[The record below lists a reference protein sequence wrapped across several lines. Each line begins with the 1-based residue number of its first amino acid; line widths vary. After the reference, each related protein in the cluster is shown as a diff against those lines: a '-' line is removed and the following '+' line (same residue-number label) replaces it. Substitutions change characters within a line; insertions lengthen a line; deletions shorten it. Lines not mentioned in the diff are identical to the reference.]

1 MKLSIITINYNN
13 AEGLCRTIQSVQSQT
28 FHDFEH
34 IIVDG
39 GSTDG
44 SVEVIEAYASDKARM
59 ASGSVLMG
67 SNGDFV
73 AVDSQDSTLAN
84 GAQPHEVTQPAAST
98 QSSIKWISEKDK
110 GVYDAQN
117 KGIEI
122 VLGKRVINDDHTSQP
137 NSLMASSPHRL
148 TASYLYFLNAGD
160 TFCADDV
167 LERIFSPNNLI
178 ASSPHHL
185 ITAPD
190 IIYGNEVIVDGEGK
204 AVGVA
209 RGVENPSFVDL
220 YNSCM
225 KHQASFIHCDLC
237 EKYGIYD
244 SEMRICSDFDW
255 FFRVIAFHDDVTLLY
270 KDIDIAYFENTGI
283 SYHNPELCKKE
294 RQQVLD
300 RYMSKRMQRDY
311 EMLGKYPRLSRVGG
325 QKVVRLL
332 LKIANRLLK

>member
-1 MKLSIITINYNN
+1 MKLSIITITYNN
-13 AEGLCRTIQSVQSQT
+13 ADGLRKTIESVAAQT
-28 FHDFEH
+28 YCDFEH

-44 SVEVIEAYASDKARM
+44 SVEIIEAYASDMARM

-84 GAQPHEVTQPAAST
+84 GVQPHEVTQPAAST
-98 QSSIKWISEKDK
+98 QPSIKWISEKDK

-117 KGIEI
+117 KGIA
-122 VLGKRVINDDHTSQP
+122 
-137 NSLMASSPHRL
+137 MAQGE
-148 TASYLYFLNAGD
+148 YCYFLNAGD
-160 TFCADDV
+160 TFCVNDV
-167 LERIFSPNNLI
+167 LEKVFSTNNLI

-190 IIYGNEVIVDGEGK
+190 IIYGNEVIVDATGQR
-204 AVGVA
+204 VGIA

-225 KHQASFIHCDLC
+225 KHQASFIHCDLF
-237 EKYGIYD
+237 EKYGMYD

-283 SYHNPELCKKE
+283 SYHNLELCKKE

>member
-1 MKLSIITINYNN
+1 MKLSIITITYNN
-13 AEGLCRTIQSVQSQT
+13 AEGLCRTIQSVQSQN
-28 FHDFEH
+28 FRDFEH

-39 GSTDG
+39 ASTDG
-44 SVEVIEAYASDKARM
+44 SVEIIRQYADSEAIRLEGYKAIRPENSKADNLAS
-59 ASGSVLMG
+59 SPNHLI
-67 SNGDFV
+67 
-73 AVDSQDSTLAN
+73 T
-84 GAQPHEVTQPAAST
+84 
-98 QSSIKWISEKDK
+98 SSPITWISEKDR

-117 KGIEI
+117 KGI
-122 VLGKRVINDDHTSQP
+122 
-137 NSLMASSPHRL
+137 RL
-148 TASYLYFLNAGD
+148 AHGEYCYFLNAGD

-167 LERIFSPNNLI
+167 LERMFSPNSLI
-178 ASSPHHL
+178 ASSPNRL
-185 ITAPD
+185 PD
-190 IIYGNEVIVDGEGK
+190 ILYGNEIIVDGNGQRI
-204 AVGVA
+204 GIA

-225 KHQASFIHCDLC
+225 KHQASFIHCDLF
-237 EKYGIYD
+237 EKYGMYD

-311 EMLGKYPRLSRVGG
+311 EMLGTYPRLRRVGG

>member
-1 MKLSIITINYNN
+1 MKLSIITITYNN
-13 AEGLCRTIQSVQSQT
+13 AKGLRKTLDSVAAQT
-28 FHDFEH
+28 YRNFEH

-44 SVEVIEAYASDKARM
+44 SVEIIREYADNEAIRLEGYKATRQEKNGKADDTLPNRPIAS
-59 ASGSVLMG
+59 S
-67 SNGDFV
+67 
-73 AVDSQDSTLAN
+73 
-84 GAQPHEVTQPAAST
+84 P
-98 QSSIKWISEKDK
+98 IIWISEKDR

-117 KGIEI
+117 KGI
-122 VLGKRVINDDHTSQP
+122 
-137 NSLMASSPHRL
+137 RL
-148 TASYLYFLNAGD
+148 AHGEYCYFLNAGD

-167 LERIFSPNNLI
+167 LERMFSPNSLI
-178 ASSPHHL
+178 ASSPNRL
-185 ITAPD
+185 PD
-190 IIYGNEVIVDGEGK
+190 ILYGNEIIVDGNGK
-204 AVGVA
+204 RVGLA

-225 KHQASFIHCDLC
+225 KHQASFIRRSLF
-237 EKYGIYD
+237 EKYGLYD

-283 SYHNPELCKKE
+283 SYHSPELCKKE

>member
-1 MKLSIITINYNN
+1 MIQLSIITITYNN
-13 AEGLCRTIQSVQSQT
+13 ADGLRKTLESVATQT
-28 FHDFEH
+28 YRDFEH

-44 SVEVIEAYASDKARM
+44 SVEIIEAYASDMARM

-98 QSSIKWISEKDK
+98 QPSIKWISEKDK

-117 KGIEI
+117 KGI
-122 VLGKRVINDDHTSQP
+122 T
-137 NSLMASSPHRL
+137 MARGE
-148 TASYLYFLNAGD
+148 YCYFLNAGD
-160 TFCADDV
+160 TFCANDV
-167 LERIFSPNNLI
+167 LEKVFSPNNLI
-178 ASSPHHL
+178 ASLPHHL

-204 AVGVA
+204 AVGLA

-225 KHQASFIHCDLC
+225 KHQASFIRRDLFDRF
-237 EKYGIYD
+237 GMYD
-244 SEMRICSDFDW
+244 ANMRICSDFDW
-255 FFRVIAFHDDVTLLY
+255 FFRVIAFHDEVTLQY
-270 KDIDIAYFENTGI
+270 KDVDIAYFENTGL
-283 SYHNPELCKKE
+283 SYHSPELCARE
-294 RQQVLD
+294 RQQILD

-311 EMLGKYPRLSRVGG
+311 QILCNYPRLSRVGDN
-325 QKVVRLL
+325 KMMRLL
-332 LKIANRLLK
+332 LRIVNRLLK